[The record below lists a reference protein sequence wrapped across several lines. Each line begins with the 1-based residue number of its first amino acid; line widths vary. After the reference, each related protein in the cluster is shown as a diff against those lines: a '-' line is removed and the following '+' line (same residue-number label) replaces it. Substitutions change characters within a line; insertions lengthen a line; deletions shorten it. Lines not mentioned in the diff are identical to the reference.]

1 MRGVEK
7 LEIFIVQDSTSCV
20 LGSTP
25 TMPPYLDGA
34 IIVRTVGMSDQR
46 LWSSAVSRT
55 GAKQFHVR
63 SGAHVSDASGRTPAW
78 H

>member
-20 LGSTP
+20 LGSAP

-34 IIVRTVGMSDQR
+34 IIVRTVGIVIKARGPVQSVAQEP
-46 LWSSAVSRT
+46 SS
-55 GAKQFHVR
+55 FMCVR
-63 SGAHVSDASGRTPAW
+63 VLT
-78 H
+78 